1 MREAQDMHSDTVYRD
16 KVLYSMDPYDKLDAL
31 NFISSIDILREI
43 YKGTDDLFV
52 KKEIIRICK
61 DNRIYQLA
69 LNERNEILKIAVIKA
84 IYYDLQSKWNLEE
97 KDKENDNAIKAK
109 KPRKYVRKK
118 SLCCENEEKETKE
131 PVHEEEWVAIIEY
144 EIEEQSS
151 NSTIVECDDGCIPAT
166 VDAVVVEDIQE
177 NQENQEIQE
186 IVVEPSA
193 SIEAIECPPTFVI
206 ATTEN
211 EDMFACCE
219 THQNEEK
226 HEQKKDDLAEISNIP
241 VAPALTKQAIS
252 KIFNMYTLVDLL
264 RSSPPE
270 HHDDIHAQIKR
281 VLDSQ
286 KVLEALDKM

>member
-1 MREAQDMHSDTVYRD
+1 MREAKGMHSDTVYRD

-84 IYYDLQSKWNLEE
+84 IYYDLKSKWNLEE
-97 KDKENDNAIKAK
+97 KDTEKGKARK
-109 KPRKYVRKK
+109 ARKPRKPVNK
-118 SLCCENEEKETKE
+118 EKETK
-131 PVHEEEWVAIIEY
+131 VSTYEEDLVAIIEY
-144 EIEEQSS
+144 EIEEPSS
-151 NSTIVECDDGCIPAT
+151 TSAQVECEDVCVPAT
-166 VDAVVVEDIQE
+166 VDTVVVEDIQE

-186 IVVEPSA
+186 IVVEPST
-193 SIEAIECPPTFVI
+193 SIKAMECPPAFVI
-206 ATTEN
+206 DTTEN
-211 EDMFACCE
+211 EDIFACCE

-226 HEQKKDDLAEISNIP
+226 QEKKKDDLAEIANIP
-241 VAPALTKQAIS
+241 VAPALTKQAIE

>member
-1 MREAQDMHSDTVYRD
+1 MKEAWYMHSDTVYRD

-97 KDKENDNAIKAK
+97 KDKENDNAIKVK

-131 PVHEEEWVAIIEY
+131 PVHEEELVAIIEY

-151 NSTIVECDDGCIPAT
+151 NSTTVECGDVCVPAT

-177 NQENQEIQE
+177 NPEIQE
-186 IVVEPSA
+186 IAVEPSTT
-193 SIEAIECPPTFVI
+193 IEATECPPAFVI
-206 ATTEN
+206 DTLDKDDIFT
-211 EDMFACCE
+211 CCE
-219 THQNEEK
+219 ANQNKEEC
-226 HEQKKDDLAEISNIP
+226 EQKKKDSEEISNIP
-241 VAPALTKQAIS
+241 IAPALTKQAIS

-286 KVLEALDKM
+286 KVLDALDKM